1 MTGPSTPASTRTRK
15 HAAPRRSSN
24 RARTTSGGETSAKDR
39 TEATGKASAPQAKRS
54 SAADFKPSDAVK
66 AMIGDGFFDTP
77 KGLGDVRAHLKD
89 VHPRDVPVTTLSP
102 LFTRLLRSGE
112 LKRSKNLSGQL
123 RVRRAEDAAMS
134 SVGLR
139 VQELPLSDSTLVLA
153 QLASQRGDDRR
164 FAAQDVDFLY
174 SEIAVPGPAKT
185 SNVFA
190 NLERN
195 GYLTRNSGRGRVWAV
210 TPKGLA
216 RVQSLVSDMDLTA
229 LVAEAQSHGTQ
240 LGGQQHTVVPPTLA
254 PPGLIPA
261 LARFLEQFPFESNV
275 FGMTRFAADDPALT
289 DPVASAV
296 EAAGRHALR
305 TASRFTL
312 RPTGRSWT
320 TYGATWR
327 HTCGLVITALPFS
340 KTASVEESTT
350 TSRSRSVP
358 C

>member
-1 MTGPSTPASTRTRK
+1 
-15 HAAPRRSSN
+15 
-24 RARTTSGGETSAKDR
+24 
-39 TEATGKASAPQAKRS
+39 
-54 SAADFKPSDAVK
+54 
-66 AMIGDGFFDTP
+66 
-77 KGLGDVRAHLKD
+77 
-89 VHPRDVPVTTLSP
+89 
-102 LFTRLLRSGE
+102 
-112 LKRSKNLSGQL
+112 
-123 RVRRAEDAAMS
+123 MS

-153 QLASQRGDDRR
+153 HLASQHAEDRR
-164 FAAQDVDFLY
+164 FAAQDVDSLY

-240 LGGQQHTVVPPTLA
+240 LGGQPHTVVPPTLA

-261 LARFLEQFPFESNV
+261 LGKFLEQFPFESNV
-275 FGMTRFAADDPALT
+275 FGMTRFAADDPELT

-296 EAAGRHALR
+296 EAARAACHTALP
-305 TASRFTL
+305 FTL
-312 RPTGRSWT
+312 RPTERSWT

-350 TSRSRSVP
+350 TSRSRLVP